1 LEEKG
6 VKEEKKEAEK
16 RLNMSEEE
24 KIGVQEL
31 ERNNSGAEI
40 SNYLVVRQAEL
51 TTKIEDAQKLI
62 DSS

>member
-1 LEEKG
+1 LEVKG

-62 DSS
+62 D